1 VVAVGG
7 PLAGSRNDRRA
18 FAEPGVHHTCREAP
32 VIAHGG
38 YQRTGARI
46 PHRKRHGHRR
56 LSPQHET
63 ENEVHRRAQARLEH
77 VLSRLKNGKVFR
89 DRRLK
94 GDGVHQAMLAIARLH
109 NLAWAG

>member
-1 VVAVGG
+1 
-7 PLAGSRNDRRA
+7 
-18 FAEPGVHHTCREAP
+18 
-32 VIAHGG
+32 
-38 YQRTGARI
+38 
-46 PHRKRHGHRR
+46 
-56 LSPQHET
+56 
-63 ENEVHRRAQARLEH
+63 VHRRAQARLEH